1 MQLLD
6 QYNYLAVVVLMM
18 LGLWTM
24 IESRNL
30 VKKLVGLN
38 ILQTSVFI
46 FYVSIGKV
54 AGGTSP
60 VLTGEHDVYS
70 NPLPQVLILTAI
82 VVGVATSSVGLA
94 LAVRIYHAF
103 GAVEEDE
110 IETAIETEDGA

>member
-1 MQLLD
+1 MQLLH

-38 ILQTSVFI
+38 ILQTAVFL
-46 FYVSIGKV
+46 FYISIGKV
-54 AGGTSP
+54 SGGTSP
-60 VLTGEHDVYS
+60 ILGEEHDVYS

-94 LAVRIYHAF
+94 LVARIHDAF
-103 GAVEEDE
+103 GAVEEDL
-110 IETAIETEDGA
+110 IEHEDGS